1 MQQNLNLNK
10 DKKATATGTVKLF
23 HSSKGYGLIRQNPG
37 GRDIVVHLSTIQMAG
52 FTDLRKGRNVSF
64 EIFENQGKPTAK
76 NLRIHAG
83 APRKPIRR

>member
-23 HSSKGYGLIRQNPG
+23 HSSKGRGLIRQNRG
-37 GRDIVVHLSTIQMAG
+37 GRDILVGLSTIQMAG
-52 FTDLRKGRNVSF
+52 PTALRKGQNVSF
-64 EIFENQGKPTAK
+64 EIFDNQGKPTAK

-83 APRKPIRR
+83 APRKPIGR